1 MKSSPILLE
10 ELAAQLGLTE
20 LALDENG
27 SVQIVFDDTLVSFEF
42 DEGAGRLLIYAAIGE
57 VPVAR
62 RERVYGLLLR
72 ENLFRGGE
80 GDPVFAVLPESGSV
94 LLQTALSLAGLD
106 LARLL
111 VVLEG
116 LLNRADQWT
125 VFLKSEVDSPSGE
138 TSGALE
144 FFGAGDP
151 SRFV

>member
-1 MKSSPILLE
+1 MKSSLILVE
-10 ELAAQLGLTE
+10 ELAAQLGLTD
-20 LALDENG
+20 LVLDENG
-27 SVQIVFDDTLVSFEF
+27 SVQLVFDDTLVSFEF
-42 DEGAGRLLIYAAIGE
+42 DEGAGRLLVYAALGE
-57 VPVAR
+57 VPSSM

-72 ENLFRGGE
+72 ENLFRGGD

-94 LLQTALSLAGLD
+94 LLQTALSLAGLE

-111 VVLEG
+111 AVLEG

-125 VFLKSEVDSPSGE
+125 AFLKSEVDSPSGD